1 MEKNKMR
8 IKILKALKTE
18 VVSLY
23 DLAKE
28 TKAKK
33 HRDEFIKEMNHLY
46 SQDMIIPVYETG
58 QQYFICR

>member
-8 IKILKALKTE
+8 VAILKTLKDE
-18 VVSLY
+18 IVSTY

-28 TKAKK
+28 TRAKRHQK
-33 HRDEFIKEMNHLY
+33 EFIKEINHLY
-46 SQDMIIPVYETG
+46 SQDLIIPVYETG

>member
-8 IKILKALKTE
+8 VAILKALKDE
-18 VVSLY
+18 IVSAY

-28 TKAKK
+28 TRAKRHEK
-33 HRDEFIKEMNHLY
+33 EFIKEINHLY
-46 SQDMIIPVYETG
+46 SKDLIIPVYETG